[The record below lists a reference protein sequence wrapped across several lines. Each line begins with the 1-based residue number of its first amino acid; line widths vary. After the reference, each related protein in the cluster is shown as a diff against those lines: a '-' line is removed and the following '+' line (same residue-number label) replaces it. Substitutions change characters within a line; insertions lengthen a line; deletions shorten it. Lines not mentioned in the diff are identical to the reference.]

1 MTLEQGVLIVAR
13 NPNAQLLDS
22 GDLFP
27 KLQLTSTSGAALEL
41 PRDFK
46 QTYNVVLVNR
56 GAWCPYCV
64 AQLRGF
70 QSGLAKLAEA
80 GVGVVSL
87 SAEPLAAA
95 QAMVK
100 EHGLEFPVAYGASL
114 ELISSTLGVYYEP
127 KPEHVAP
134 HFHSSGF
141 VLGPGN
147 RVLTA
152 VYSSGAIGRLVWSDV
167 LGLIQYLKS
176 HA

>member
-1 MTLEQGVLIVAR
+1 MAR
-13 NPNAQLLDS
+13 DPNARILDT

-27 KLQLTSTSGAALEL
+27 ELTLSLTDGTELTL

-46 QTYNVVLVNR
+46 HPYNTVLLNR

-70 QSGLAKLAEA
+70 QAGLPKLAEL

-100 EHGLEFPVAYGASL
+100 ENGLEFPVAYGAPIA
-114 ELISSTLGVYYEP
+114 LIAGRLGAYYEP
-127 KPEHVAP
+127 EPVGRVP
-134 HFHSSGF
+134 HLHSAGF
-141 VLGPGN
+141 VLGTDN
-147 RVLTA
+147 RILTA
-152 VYSSGAIGRLVWSDV
+152 VYSSGAIGRLVAADV
-167 LGLIQYLKS
+167 LGFVRYVKS
-176 HA
+176 HG

>member
-1 MTLEQGVLIVAR
+1 MAR
-13 NPNAQLLDS
+13 HPKAQLLDS

-27 KLQLTSTSGAALEL
+27 NLSLTLTNGSSFEAPLG
-41 PRDFK
+41 FK
-46 QTYNVVLVNR
+46 QPYNVVLVNR

-70 QSGLAKLAEA
+70 QSGLAKLTDA
-80 GVGVVSL
+80 GVGVLSL

-95 QAMVK
+95 RAMVS

-114 ELISSTLGVYYEP
+114 ELVASKLGVYYEP

-141 VLGPGN
+141 VLGPGH

-152 VYSSGAIGRLVWSDV
+152 VYSSGAIGRLTCPDV
-167 LGLIQYLKS
+167 LGLVQYLKS
-176 HA
+176 HG